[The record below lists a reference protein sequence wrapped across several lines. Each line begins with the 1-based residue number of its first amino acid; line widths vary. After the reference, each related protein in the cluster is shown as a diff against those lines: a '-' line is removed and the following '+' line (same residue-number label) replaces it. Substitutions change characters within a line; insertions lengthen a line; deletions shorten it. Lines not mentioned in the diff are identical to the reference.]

1 MNRGAWQAIQSM
13 VSPRVR
19 DDLATKPHKPRWFLG
34 VPLSP
39 FGSSLSFTCLPR
51 MTAPVGT
58 RGCLD
63 PKSLRQVGVRSLSP
77 ISPSEGDI
85 IVASTELSLPI
96 SPWLNLHPCPLKEKG
111 ACGSRG
117 GRGLHRPGLA
127 GARLSSWFSSCPLC
141 PSCLRAWTFQRPP
154 ARGILATPPPAPEP
168 FQDGNAQSSPGDACC
183 LLPQD
188 DQAGLPPLLCP
199 YPSPAALRRS
209 PQED

>member
-1 MNRGAWQAIQSM
+1 M

-85 IVASTELSLPI
+85 IVAFHGAQFTYFSLVEPPSLPPQRER
-96 SPWLNLHPCPLKEKG
+96 SLWVQGRERTAQAWP
-111 ACGSRG
+111 
-117 GRGLHRPGLA
+117 GRGQTEQLVLQLPAVSQLPAGLDIPETTCQRDS
-127 GARLSSWFSSCPLC
+127 GHPSPSSGTLPRW
-141 PSCLRAWTFQRPP
+141 QRPEQP
-154 ARGILATPPPAPEP
+154 WG
-168 FQDGNAQSSPGDACC
+168 C
-183 LLPQD
+183 LLS
-188 DQAGLPPLLCP
+188 
-199 YPSPAALRRS
+199 PSS
-209 PQED
+209 G